1 MAIAGII
8 SGYAGLT
15 TQQIHE
21 RGEGGG
27 GRILAAVIR
36 DVKQPFAKGC
46 LRLWIQ
52 RGDATDW
59 ILVTRI
65 PVKPTLA
72 APWVLHL
79 RLEAAHV

>member
-8 SGYAGLT
+8 PGYAGLT

-21 RGEGGG
+21 KGEGAG

-46 LRLWIQ
+46 LLLWIQ
-52 RGDATDW
+52 RGDSTNW

-65 PVKPTLA
+65 PAKPTQR
-72 APWVLHL
+72 HL
-79 RLEAAHV
+79 GCSI